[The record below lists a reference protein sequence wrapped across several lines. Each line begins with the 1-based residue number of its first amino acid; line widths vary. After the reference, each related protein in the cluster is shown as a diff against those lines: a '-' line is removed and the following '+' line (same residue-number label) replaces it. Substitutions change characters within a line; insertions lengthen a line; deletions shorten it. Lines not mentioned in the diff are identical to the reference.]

1 MENVN
6 GNGQLVTVAAWN
18 FAPNDALLGL
28 TGLSVRGVLGRVKAG
43 MVEDGARPVVPMG
56 HGDPSAF
63 PSFRTAPEAVDAV
76 ADALLSGE
84 YNSYASCVGLEPA
97 RRSIADYLSRDLPN
111 KLSPDDVYL
120 TSGCAQAIEIICSV
134 LARPGA
140 NILLPRPGYLFYEA
154 RAVFNGMEARY
165 FDLLPEKDWEVD
177 IAGVQALAD
186 KNTIAMVIVNP
197 GNPCGNVYTYEH
209 LAKVAET
216 ARKLGIFVIT
226 DEVYAHLTFGEKKF
240 VPMGMFGSV
249 APVLTLGA
257 ISKRW
262 VVPGW
267 RLGWI
272 VTNDRNGVFQRTKVV
287 DSIKSYLDISSDPP
301 TFVQGA
307 IPQILENTKQEFF
320 DKTINILRKTADICW
335 EKLKDIKC
343 ITCPSKP
350 EGSLFVMVK
359 LDLSCL
365 QNIKDDMDFCCRLAK
380 EELVVVLPGCAVGHK
395 NWLRITFA
403 IAPSSLEDGL
413 DRLKSFCLRYSKPNK

>member
-1 MENVN
+1 MENSN
-6 GNGQLVTVAAWN
+6 GHGQLATVAAWN
-18 FAPNDALLGL
+18 FTPNDTLLGL
-28 TGLSVRGVLGRVKAG
+28 TALSVRSVLSRVKAR

-63 PSFRTAPEAVDAV
+63 PCFRTAPEAVDA
-76 ADALLSGE
+76 AAEALQSAK
-84 YNSYASCVGLEPA
+84 YNSYSSCVGLEPA

-120 TSGCAQAIEIICSV
+120 TSGCTQAIEIICSA

-154 RAVFNGMEARY
+154 RAIFNGMEARY

-209 LAKVAET
+209 LAKASAAKLFCVAET

-226 DEVYAHLTFGEKKF
+226 DEVYAHQTFGEKKF
-240 VPMGMFGSV
+240 VPMGVFGSV

-272 VTNDRNGVFQRTKVV
+272 VTNDPNGVFQRTKLV
-287 DSIKSYLDISSDPP
+287 DSIKSYLDISSDPA
-301 TFVQGA
+301 TFIQVG
-307 IPQILENTKQEFF
+307 KFF
-320 DKTINILRKTADICW
+320 GMIQ
-335 EKLKDIKC
+335 
-343 ITCPSKP
+343 
-350 EGSLFVMVK
+350 VK

-380 EELVVVLPGCAVGHK
+380 EELVVVLPGCAVGYK

>member
-1 MENVN
+1 MENDN
-6 GNGQLVTVAAWN
+6 GNGQLAAVAAWN
-18 FAPNDALLGL
+18 FTPNDALLGL
-28 TGLSVRGVLGRVKAG
+28 TALSVRGVLGRVKAG
-43 MVEDGARPVVPMG
+43 MVEDGSRPVVPMG
-56 HGDPSAF
+56 HGDPSVF
-63 PSFRTAPEAVDAV
+63 PCFRTTSEAVDAV
-76 ADALLSGE
+76 ADALRSGE
-84 YNSYASCVGLEPA
+84 YNSYWYCAWVISFRYLSCVA
-97 RRSIADYLSRDLPN
+97 VVSRRMSIADYLSRDLPN
-111 KLSPDDVYL
+111 KLSPDNVYL

-134 LARPGA
+134 LARP
-140 NILLPRPGYLFYEA
+140 E
-154 RAVFNGMEARY
+154 
-165 FDLLPEKDWEVD
+165 WEVD

-197 GNPCGNVYTYEH
+197 GNPCGNVYTNEH
-209 LAKVAET
+209 LAKASAAKLFCVAET

-240 VPMGMFGSV
+240 VPMGVFGSV

-272 VTNDRNGVFQRTKVV
+272 VINDPNGVFQRTKVM

-301 TFVQGA
+301 TFVQVG
-307 IPQILENTKQEFF
+307 KFF
-320 DKTINILRKTADICW
+320 GMIQ
-335 EKLKDIKC
+335 
-343 ITCPSKP
+343 
-350 EGSLFVMVK
+350 VK

-380 EELVVVLPGCAVGHK
+380 EELVVLLPGCAVGYK